1 MDLCHSPSPP
11 PPFSPLCSAPPH
23 ASDPGPVLEIV
34 NASGGLVYSAG
45 SYLSMECLYLN
56 TSLATTYT
64 TTHHPFLPVQHNTP
78 LQHTVLRW
86 TFNNRTFS
94 LKNRKR

>member
-1 MDLCHSPSPP
+1 M
-11 PPFSPLCSAPPH
+11 
-23 ASDPGPVLEIV
+23 EIS
-34 NASGGLVYSAG
+34 NSSGGLVYSAG
-45 SYLSMECLYLN
+45 SYLNMECVYLN